1 MADLTQAERK
11 AKEARTV
18 AWLGRAIGVSS
29 LGFTGVLTGLTSAQ
43 GPDTLL
49 FQATHLTK
57 IANYEKAPPS
67 LTEVLVEVPV
77 PSPMPPTHI
86 PVTVYVGGGPGASSG
101 GSTGGRGGS
110 SGGSGGGYTQPVYS
124 GPPAAQPVP
133 GGPPAPVVHPPVAGP
148 PPPQPAPTATSSGS
162 VPH

>member
-1 MADLTQAERK
+1 MADQSQAGRK
-11 AKEARTV
+11 EKEARTV

-77 PSPMPPTHI
+77 PSPMPPTHV
-86 PVTVYVGGGPGASSG
+86 PVTVYVGGGPAA
-101 GSTGGRGGS
+101 STGGRGGSGGS
-110 SGGSGGGYTQPVYS
+110 SGGSGGGSTQPVYG

-133 GGPPAPVVHPPVAGP
+133 GAPPAPVVHPPVAGP
-148 PPPQPAPTATSSGS
+148 PPAPQPAPTATSSGS
-162 VPH
+162 APR

>member
-57 IANYEKAPPS
+57 IANYETAPPS

-86 PVTVYVGGGPGASSG
+86 PVTVYVGGGGG
-101 GSTGGRGGS
+101 GSTGSR
-110 SGGSGGGYTQPVYS
+110 GGSGG

-148 PPPQPAPTATSSGS
+148 PAPQPAPTATSSGS